1 MLYQLS
7 YCGLSTALTAF
18 SSVQRFNGA
27 KLAILF
33 ITDKNYT
40 VNFLYGDLML

>member
-18 SSVQRFNGA
+18 GRVQRFNGA

-33 ITDKNYT
+33 ITDKKYT